1 MHTVFIP
8 YKSIFLSESVFS
20 PILCGPMEC
29 GLPLEFFSQE
39 FWSGLSFPTPGYL
52 PNPEIESESL
62 ESPALTTDS
71 LLLVPPEKSSMF
83 LSSVQSLSRVRLFA
97 THELQH
103 ARPPC
108 PSPTPRVHP
117 NSCPSSWWCHPASNP
132 SQHQSLFQWVNT
144 LHDVAKVLE
153 FQLQHQS
160 FQWTPRTGLL

>member
-71 LLLVPPEKSSMF
+71 LLLVPPEKYVPQFSSVAQSCPTLCYPMNRGTPGLPVHHQLPVF
-83 LSSVQSLSRVRLFA
+83 TQTHVYRVGDAIQPSHPLSS
-97 THELQH
+97 
-103 ARPPC
+103 
-108 PSPTPRVHP
+108 PSPPA
-117 NSCPSSWWCHPASNP
+117 PSP
-132 SQHQSLFQWVNT
+132 SQHQGLFQ
-144 LHDVAKVLE
+144 
-153 FQLQHQS
+153 
-160 FQWTPRTGLL
+160 